1 MSIDFAPVDEHVE
14 FPPLGTAAA
23 TLEDTPQVIGDESIT
38 NEKLAGGISPTKL
51 ALLGLRAELGA
62 PQTIADASGED
73 VLFDT
78 VSLNQGFTD
87 PGATFTDFGVPFA
100 GMYLLT
106 AQVIWE
112 SDTTGARNC
121 NIQVNGTTEIGD
133 RRPADATTRTPVSG
147 SAILEAGDLVGIQVT
162 QTSGGNLDLNTAV
175 LTAVYLGA
183 I

>member
-1 MSIDFAPVDEHVE
+1 MSDFIGIDDHVE
-14 FPPLGTAAA
+14 FPALGTVAS

-51 ALLGLRAELGA
+51 TLLGLRAELGT
-62 PQTIADASGED
+62 PQTTADATGED

-78 VSLNQGFTD
+78 TSLNQGFSD
-87 PGATFTDFGVPFA
+87 PGVTFTDFAVPFS

-106 AQVIWE
+106 AQVVWE

-121 NIQVNGTTEIGD
+121 NIQVNGSTEIGD

-147 SAILEAGDLVGIQVT
+147 SAVLEGGDLVGIQVS